1 MVQVRQQRLWLR
13 RVLRC
18 NSAEGVE
25 EQHGDQRQQHPRRQ
39 ERNLQ
44 GIFAHRRILQHRQ
57 ESDDPRC
64 GSRHSSER
72 RADQHLKQQQRADR
86 LNYVAIVVGVLIALY
101 VVVTIIRPLFSS
113 TRPGQVTK
121 DFGCISK
128 STVSDCTAS
137 SR

>member
-1 MVQVRQQRLWLR
+1 LLFEAAVSTPSNSISLRL
-13 RVLRC
+13 
-18 NSAEGVE
+18 
-25 EQHGDQRQQHPRRQ
+25 
-39 ERNLQ
+39 ER
-44 GIFAHRRILQHRQ
+44 F
-57 ESDDPRC
+57 
-64 GSRHSSER
+64 
-72 RADQHLKQQQRADR
+72 HLQQQRADR

>member
-1 MVQVRQQRLWLR
+1 LLFKAAVSSPSDTV
-13 RVLRC
+13 
-18 NSAEGVE
+18 
-25 EQHGDQRQQHPRRQ
+25 HPRLDR
-39 ERNLQ
+39 
-44 GIFAHRRILQHRQ
+44 F
-57 ESDDPRC
+57 
-64 GSRHSSER
+64 
-72 RADQHLKQQQRADR
+72 HLQQQRADR

-101 VVVTIIRPLFSS
+101 VAVTIIRPLFAS